1 MALNSRRFLH
11 IGLMKSGS
19 TSFQTT
25 LSHLSFDNVISYSGI
40 RPGDYKNWYSN
51 EYEAEFFE
59 RLLRY
64 ASKHNFDERTKKLDL
79 SLFRPPCHRSDFW
92 VSCENLS
99 GDAIWIERERI
110 DKLTRVKSVYGSFT
124 DIVVIYRPLIDL
136 IKSWFWEIQKR
147 GIAASERDFLDFLS
161 KRLDEGF
168 VTEQFPSRIQE
179 DLEIVYPKCNHLFFR
194 GVNEANAFLRMRYP
208 NIDLELGEVN
218 RSVNRRSSGSVLN
231 LWSDREKHRYLW
243 STRQDIAEGEL
254 FSNLKLAKKSQSS
267 TLQEVEFEL
276 TSFFQIIKKQILAE
290 KQSNKGGELEEVSEY
305 FFSGI

>member
-1 MALNSRRFLH
+1 M
-11 IGLMKSGS
+11 
-19 TSFQTT
+19 
-25 LSHLSFDNVISYSGI
+25 
-40 RPGDYKNWYSN
+40 
-51 EYEAEFFE
+51 
-59 RLLRY
+59 
-64 ASKHNFDERTKKLDL
+64 
-79 SLFRPPCHRSDFW
+79 
-92 VSCENLS
+92 
-99 GDAIWIERERI
+99 
-110 DKLTRVKSVYGSFT
+110 
-124 DIVVIYRPLIDL
+124 
-136 IKSWFWEIQKR
+136 
-147 GIAASERDFLDFLS
+147 
-161 KRLDEGF
+161 
-168 VTEQFPSRIQE
+168 
-179 DLEIVYPKCNHLFFR
+179 
-194 GVNEANAFLRMRYP
+194 NEANAFLRMRYP